1 MRSVPLFVLGR
12 AQASSDKVIES
23 TMEEIRSSDYI
34 REALSGEE
42 SPEESTLWNLIAPA
56 SSQGDTNSNAGAQ
69 GNAAKAID
77 ALVAW
82 WASKPT
88 LGDDKTWA
96 YEALVIYDDQ
106 SDNDNAL
113 LTVQVD
119 PSKGEEVARLRV
131 AKRSLLEVV
140 QNLTTGGMG
149 LQDVSAFL
157 CPA

>member
-1 MRSVPLFVLGR
+1 
-12 AQASSDKVIES
+12 
-23 TMEEIRSSDYI
+23 MEEIRSSDYI

-42 SPEESTLWNLIAPA
+42 SPEESALWNLVVPA
-56 SSQGDTNSNAGAQ
+56 SSQGDTKPSVG
-69 GNAAKAID
+69 GGGDVAKAVD
-77 ALVAW
+77 ALVTW

-88 LGDDKTWA
+88 LSDDKTWA

-106 SDNDNAL
+106 SDKDGSL
-113 LTVQVD
+113 LAVQVD
-119 PSKGEEVARLRV
+119 PSKGKEIARLRV